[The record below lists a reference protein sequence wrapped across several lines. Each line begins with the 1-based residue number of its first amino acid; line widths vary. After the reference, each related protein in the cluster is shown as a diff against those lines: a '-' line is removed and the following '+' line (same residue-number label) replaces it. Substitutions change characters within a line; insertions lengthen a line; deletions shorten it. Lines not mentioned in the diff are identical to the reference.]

1 MAVHGFIS
9 ANKNFIFITILKEF
23 LTLTGLAETG
33 PFVRMPRIQNP
44 TGNIM
49 IKSAK
54 KLVNLTLFFSLILQ
68 ASFAISQNTPEEAGK
83 HFTAARTD
91 QAPQI
96 DGDISDASWAD
107 AAHIDDWLQVRPLEY
122 RTASERTEVYIMYD
136 ENALY
141 FGFYVHDSKPEEIT
155 ANVLQQGTS
164 IRDDDKVGVI
174 IDPFNAQ
181 RGGYNFQLNPNG
193 VRLEAIYIN
202 GTRGSFQWEGVWNG
216 ATQMQDDGWTAEFEI
231 PFKSLSFD
239 PNNDV
244 WGVNFSRS
252 LQRNQETMAWYSR
265 NGTFNPAS
273 AGKMDGIN
281 DLTQGIGLDVV
292 PALSGSSF
300 EDKVAGNTVSDIQ
313 PSVDIF
319 YKVTP
324 QINLAVTINT
334 DFSATEADTN
344 TLNASRFRRFF
355 AEKRAFFLNDFDAFK
370 FGLTDLR
377 YNGSSSGNNA
387 LAFYSRRIG
396 LSEDGQP
403 VDIVGGIKL
412 SGRAGETEFGA
423 LVMRQDETTVTSG
436 GVTEIIDPTNAIV
449 ARVSRSIFSES
460 KIGLIFTDGNP
471 AENQSNSLFGADFQ
485 YRDTEFYA
493 GKSLDGILM
502 YQQTEDPDF
511 DDNQASYSA
520 AVSIS
525 SNEGFYGGAQ
535 YFAVEENYSPGLGF
549 TQRTN
554 AELFSGS
561 LSYKWLFEDSFVA
574 QISTSLSTVNW
585 TDLDTGAVDFDQIS
599 WTPFNIELRRG
610 DRLNF
615 SIEKKTRVARAGE
628 RPTGDLGIAV
638 PLGEYSNSNYEI
650 SYNTPNYFDLS
661 GQINVDL
668 GEYYNG
674 DFTTINPRIS
684 WQANRHILFSTGY
697 KYTKYEMP
705 GETVFAREVE
715 FDLNIAFNSKVSLT
729 SAIEYDNIRR
739 QASFNN
745 RLRWNIEP
753 GQDLWVVFNQ
763 GLVDQDEDYN
773 FAVENTSAAF
783 KLRYTLRF

>member
-1 MAVHGFIS
+1 MPLIQHPIGIS
-9 ANKNFIFITILKEF
+9 
-23 LTLTGLAETG
+23 
-33 PFVRMPRIQNP
+33 
-44 TGNIM
+44 M
-49 IKSAK
+49 IISAK
-54 KLVNLTLFFSLILQ
+54 KLVNLTMFFSLILCT
-68 ASFAISQNTPEEAGK
+68 SFANSQNSPEQAGK
-83 HFTAARTD
+83 SFEAVRID

-96 DGDISDASWAD
+96 DGDLSDSAWAQ
-107 AAHIDDWLQVRPLEY
+107 AAHIDDFLQSQPLEY
-122 RTASERTEVYIMYD
+122 RTASERTEVYVMYD

-141 FGFYVHDSKPEEIT
+141 FGFYAHDSKPNEIT
-155 ANVLQQGTS
+155 ANVLQQGTTT
-164 IRDDDKVGVI
+164 RFDDRVGVI
-174 IDPFNAQ
+174 IDPFNMQ
-181 RGGYNFQLNPNG
+181 RGGYTFQLNPHG
-193 VRLEAIYIN
+193 VRLEGIYIN
-202 GTRGSFQWEGVWNG
+202 GNRGSFNWEGLWNG
-216 ATQMQDDGWTAEFEI
+216 AAKQLEDGWSAEFEI

-239 PNNDV
+239 PDNDT
-244 WGVNFSRS
+244 WGVNFSRN
-252 LQRNQETMAWYSR
+252 LQRNQENMAWYSR
-265 NGTFNPAS
+265 NGSANPTNS
-273 AGKMDGIN
+273 GKMTGISQI
-281 DLTQGIGLDVV
+281 TQGVGLDVV
-292 PALSGSSF
+292 PALSGNSF
-300 EDKVAGNTVSDIQ
+300 EDKVAGTLISNVQ

-324 QINLAVTINT
+324 QINLAVTLNT

-344 TLNASRFRRFF
+344 TLNSSRFRRFF
-355 AEKRAFFLNDFDAFK
+355 AEKRAFFLNDFDTFK

-412 SGRAGETEFGA
+412 SGRSGETEFGA

-449 ARVSRSIFSES
+449 ARVSRSVFSES

-471 AENQSNSLFGADFQ
+471 AENQSNSLYGVDFH

-493 GKSLDGILM
+493 GKSLNAVM
-502 YQQTEDPDF
+502 VYQQSQDPDF
-511 DDNQASYSA
+511 SDNQRSYSA
-520 AVSIS
+520 AFTVG
-525 SNEGFYGGAQ
+525 SNEGWYGGAQ

-554 AELFSGS
+554 AELISGS
-561 LSYKWLFEDSFVA
+561 LSYKWLFEGSFIE
-574 QISTSLSTVNW
+574 QISTNLSTTNW
-585 TDLDTGAVDFDQIS
+585 NDLDTGVVDYNQIS
-599 WTPFNIELRRG
+599 WTPFNIKLRRG
-610 DRLNF
+610 DSLNF
-615 SIEKKTRVARAGE
+615 SFEEKTRVARAEE

-638 PLGEYSNSNYEI
+638 PLGEYSNSNYEFRYSTP
-650 SYNTPNYFDLS
+650 SYLDLS
-661 GQINVDL
+661 GQINMEFGD
-668 GEYYNG
+668 YYDG
-674 DFTTINPRIS
+674 TFTTTRPTIS
-684 WQANRHILFSTGY
+684 WQANRHFLFSTSY
-697 KYTKYEMP
+697 QLTKYEMP
-705 GETVFAREVE
+705 SETVFAREVE

-729 SAIEYDNIRR
+729 STIEYDNIRR

-773 FAVENTSAAF
+773 FAVETTSAAF

>member
-1 MAVHGFIS
+1 M
-9 ANKNFIFITILKEF
+9 T
-23 LTLTGLAETG
+23 
-33 PFVRMPRIQNP
+33 
-44 TGNIM
+44 
-49 IKSAK
+49 KSAK
-54 KLVNLTLFFSLILQ
+54 ELVKLATIASLILNVGV
-68 ASFAISQNTPEEAGK
+68 AIAQNTPEQAGK

-96 DGDISDASWAD
+96 DGDISDAAWAD
-107 AAHIDDWLQVRPLEY
+107 AAHIDDWLQVQPLEY

-141 FGFYVHDSKPEEIT
+141 FGFYVHDSKPDEIT
-155 ANVLQQGTS
+155 ANVLQQGTVT
-164 IRDDDKVGVI
+164 RFDDKVSVI
-174 IDPFNAQ
+174 IDPFNMQ
-181 RGGYNFQLNPNG
+181 RGGYTFQLNPNG
-193 VRLEAIYIN
+193 VRVEAIYIS
-202 GTRGSFQWEGVWNG
+202 GTRGSPDWEGVWNG
-216 ATQMQDDGWTAEFEI
+216 ATKMQDDGWTAEFEI

-239 PNNDV
+239 PNNDT
-244 WGVNFSRS
+244 WGVNFSRN
-252 LQRNQETMAWYSR
+252 LQRNQESMAWYSR
-265 NGTFNPAS
+265 NGTYNPAS
-273 AGKMDGIN
+273 SGKMDGITN
-281 DLTQGIGLDVV
+281 LTQGFGLDVV
-292 PALSGSSF
+292 PALSGNSF
-300 EDKVAGNTVSDIQ
+300 EDHVVGNTVSDVQ
-313 PSVDIF
+313 PSVDLF

-355 AEKRAFFLNDFDAFK
+355 SEKRAFFLNDFDAFK

-377 YNGSSSGNNA
+377 LNGRSSGNNA

-412 SGRAGETEFGA
+412 SGRLGKTEFGA
-423 LVMRQDETTVTSG
+423 LAIRQDETTVTSG

-449 ARVSRSIFSES
+449 ARVSQSIFSES

-471 AENQSNSLFGADFQ
+471 AENQSNSLYGADFQ
-485 YRDTEFYA
+485 YRDTDFYA
-493 GKSLDGILM
+493 GKSLDAVML

-511 DDNQASYSA
+511 NDNQASYSA

-535 YFAVEENYSPGLGF
+535 YFVVEDNYSPGLGF

-554 AELFSGS
+554 AKLISS
-561 LSYKWLFEDSFVA
+561 NLSYRWLLEGSFIEQVSTHINT
-574 QISTSLSTVNW
+574 ISWTV
-585 TDLDTGAVDFDQIS
+585 LDTGDVDFDQIA
-599 WTPFNIELRRG
+599 WTPFNIQLRRG
-610 DRLNF
+610 DSLQF
-615 SIEKKTRVARAGE
+615 KIEKKTRVARAGE
-628 RPTGDLGIAV
+628 RSTGDLGIAV
-638 PLGEYSNSNYEI
+638 PLGEHSNSNYEI
-650 SYNTPNYFDLS
+650 SYKTPNYLDLS
-661 GQINVDL
+661 GEVNIDL
-668 GEYYNG
+668 GDYYDG
-674 DFTTINPRIS
+674 DFTTINPKIS
-684 WQANRHILFSTGY
+684 WQANRHILISSGY

-705 GETVFAREVE
+705 DETVFAREVE
-715 FDLNIAFNSKVSLT
+715 LDVNIAFNSKVSLT

-745 RLRWNIEP
+745 RLRWNIKP

-763 GLVDQDEDYN
+763 GLVDQDQDYN
-773 FAVENTSAAF
+773 FAVESTSAAF